1 MTPSNESGTTDTVS
15 EMRRDDGTVYG
26 RRCTCGGFWK
36 VYQRPHHEPACRKAA
51 APPASGTSTEPDVCV
66 NCGGKGEVWTGDGW
80 LCVPC
85 AECDICGSICCE
97 DPDHA

>member
-1 MTPSNESGTTDTVS
+1 MPLPDTP
-15 EMRRDDGTVYG
+15 
-26 RRCTCGGFWK
+26 
-36 VYQRPHHEPACRKAA
+36 A
-51 APPASGTSTEPDVCV
+51 EPDVCV

-97 DPDHA
+97 EPDHE